1 MTPRTHLWKLVR
13 QWLRPTLMLKPPAP
27 MTRRAEGKM
36 LGEVPKDEG
45 RLVEGGAAR
54 GMMDVVRNAGA
65 RIMGAPLMGMFLF
78 VFWIPVLNNSC
89 TMIIETNTGNTVA
102 IAGTKTTA

>member
-1 MTPRTHLWKLVR
+1 
-13 QWLRPTLMLKPPAP
+13 MLKPPAP

-89 TMIIETNTGNTVA
+89 TMIIEANTGNIVA
-102 IAGTKTTA
+102 IAGTKTAA